1 MGSGAGQWSDLD
13 RPPLDETRL
22 RSLLHLGESDSWWR
36 ELRVVDATESTN
48 ADLVVAATDGAPEAS
63 VLVAEHQ
70 RAGRGRLG
78 RGWEAPARSALTLS
92 VLVRPDVPAARW
104 PWLPLLSGVVTA
116 EAVRNATGLDAVVK
130 WPNDVLVGDRKLAG
144 VLVER
149 VDTPAGP
156 AAVLGIG
163 INATNTRVELPVP
176 TATSLALEHARSTD
190 RHVLLLELLRTL
202 EAVYQAWV
210 RERGDAAAGLHASY
224 VRRCS
229 TLGQQVQVEL
239 PDGAELTGRADSVDG
254 AGRLVVATSTGRR
267 LLGAGEVVHVRPR
280 SDTIDL

>member
-1 MGSGAGQWSDLD
+1 VGSGAGQWSDLD
-13 RPPLDETRL
+13 RPPLDEARL
-22 RSLLHLGESDSWWR
+22 RSLLHVGGSDSWWKQ
-36 ELRVVDATESTN
+36 LHVVDTTASTN
-48 ADLVVAATDGAPEAS
+48 ADLLVAATDGAPEAS

-104 PWLPLLSGVVTA
+104 PWLPLLAGVVTA
-116 EAVRNATGLDAVVK
+116 EMVRSATDLDATVK
-130 WPNDVLVGDRKLAG
+130 WPNDVLVDVRKLAG

-163 INATNTRVELPVP
+163 INVTNTRVELPVP

-202 EAVYQAWV
+202 EAVYMAWV
-210 RERGDAAAGLHASY
+210 REHGDAAAGLHASY

-229 TLGQQVQVEL
+229 TLGRRVRVEL
-239 PDGAELTGRADSVDG
+239 PGGTELTGRADSVDG
-254 AGRLVVATSTGRR
+254 TGRLVVATSTGRR
-267 LLGAGEVVHVRPR
+267 PLGAGEVVHVRAAP
-280 SDTIDL
+280 I

>member
-13 RPPLDETRL
+13 RPPLDEARL
-22 RSLLHLGESDSWWR
+22 RSLLHVGASDSWWR
-36 ELRVVDATESTN
+36 QLHVVDTTASTN
-48 ADLVVAATDGAPEAS
+48 ADLLVAATDGAPEAS

-78 RGWEAPARSALTLS
+78 RGWDAPARSALTLS
-92 VLVRPDVPAARW
+92 VLVRPDVNAARW
-104 PWLPLLSGVVTA
+104 PWLPLLAGVVTA
-116 EAVRNATGLDAVVK
+116 EAVRSTTDLDATVK
-130 WPNDVLVGDRKLAG
+130 WPNDVLVDHRKLAG

-156 AAVLGIG
+156 AAVLGVG
-163 INATNTRVELPVP
+163 VNVTNTRVELPVP

-210 RERGDAAAGLHASY
+210 REHGDAAGGLHASY

-229 TLGQQVQVEL
+229 TLGQPVRVEL

-254 AGRLVVATSTGRR
+254 AGRLVVATPTGRQ
-267 LLGAGEVVHVRPR
+267 LLGAGEVVHVRP
-280 SDTIDL
+280 